1 MKPFKAAVPLAKW
14 FLRFALLFLILVLFI
29 NTLKTLQVK
38 NISFYFATAYI
49 LFGVLLIIG
58 GFISKPGLT
67 VISGLIIFGLSLY
80 KLIVNFGGLSD
91 SGMVNF
97 FILAAIGFYFFARG
111 NIG

>member
-14 FLRFALLFLILVLFI
+14 LLRFALLFLVFVLYF
-29 NTLKTLQVK
+29 NTVKAFHVK
-38 NISFYFATAYI
+38 NISFYIAAAYI

-67 VISGLIIFGLSLY
+67 VISGLIIFGLSVY
-80 KLIVNFGGLSD
+80 KLIVNFGGLLD
-91 SGMVNF
+91 TGMLHA
-97 FILAAIGFYFFARG
+97 FILAALGFYFFARG